1 MGTLASGTIF
11 LFDETKMT
19 EGKLVNHGVD
29 NIKAFATLIE
39 QQAIILD
46 FQYHQQEMPTV
57 VPVLVLSGH
66 RTMLKNT
73 IHVPVSGEAS
83 DEDVANARAKLAELM
98 EDEENLS

>member
-1 MGTLASGTIF
+1 
-11 LFDETKMT
+11 
-19 EGKLVNHGVD
+19 
-29 NIKAFATLIE
+29 
-39 QQAIILD
+39 
-46 FQYHQQEMPTV
+46 MPTV
-57 VPVLVLSGH
+57 VPVLVLSGS